1 MDETK
6 KKISRVA
13 YVIHGERPDNAIL
26 EIQVYFLFSELKKK
40 HKEFDITIYLF
51 AHPLILAK
59 NLSAYLRTAR
69 KVKAMGLH
77 IRILPLIVIPERY
90 EMRRVWICK
99 LSFFF
104 NWLAYV
110 SIRHRK
116 YDAIVCRSYLSAY
129 YCSSVQKTT
138 GTASNIFFDPRSV
151 YPLERHSF
159 GFFKS
164 GKLYPFWLKRE
175 RAVLEWSR
183 KIISIGTGMTDYF
196 LGIEPLL
203 KNKISELP
211 ISYGP
216 NSADPNFP
224 ENDEVKES
232 IKEQKKNILLYVGS
246 LSLGKHNNDAVHY
259 INRCSTI
266 AAANKGKIHFVF
278 VLSSVD
284 ENIKQLFL
292 SNEVLKDC
300 VTFYSGKAQVY
311 WWLKNAD
318 FGIYF
323 LHNAMDSSTRYGVKS
338 VEYLSNGLPMII
350 DNGAGGISTVLS
362 EYKMGINIDNEA
374 NLNDLDQLFFDRDG
388 IKKWAYD
395 KHSINSNIQRLREI
409 LSF

>member
-1 MDETK
+1 MEEK
-6 KKISRVA
+6 ENKINRIA
-13 YVIHGERPDNAIL
+13 YIIHGERPDNAIL

-40 HKEFDITIYLF
+40 YKEFDITIYLF

-59 NLSAYLRTAR
+59 NLSAYQRTAR

-77 IRILPLIVIPERY
+77 IKILPLIVIPERY

-99 LSFFF
+99 LSLFF
-104 NWLAYV
+104 NWLAYR
-110 SIRHRK
+110 SIKYRK
-116 YDAIVCRSYLSAY
+116 YDTIICRSYLSAY
-129 YCSSVQKTT
+129 YYSSVQRTT
-138 GTASNIFFDPRSV
+138 GTASNIVFDPRSV
-151 YPLERHSF
+151 YPLERYSF

-164 GKLYPFWLKRE
+164 EKLYAFWLKRE
-175 RAVLEWSR
+175 RVILEWSR
-183 KIISIGTGMTDYF
+183 KIISIGIGMTDYF
-196 LGIEPLL
+196 LGVDPML

-216 NSADPNFP
+216 NSAVALFP
-224 ENDEVKES
+224 ENDQVKES
-232 IKEQKKNILLYVGS
+232 IKKQKKNILLYVGS
-246 LSLGKHNNDAVHY
+246 LTLGKHNNDAVHY
-259 INRCSTI
+259 INRCSAI
-266 AAANKGKIHFVF
+266 ASANKGKVHFVF

-350 DNGAGGISTVLS
+350 DKGAGGISTVLS

-374 NLNDLDQLFFDRDG
+374 NLNDLDQLFFDRDA
-388 IKKWAYD
+388 IKKWACE